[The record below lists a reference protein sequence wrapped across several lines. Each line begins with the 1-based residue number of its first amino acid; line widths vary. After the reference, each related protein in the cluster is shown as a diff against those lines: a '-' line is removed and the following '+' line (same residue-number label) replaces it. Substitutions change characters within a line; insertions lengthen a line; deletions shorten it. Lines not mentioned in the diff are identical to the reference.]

1 MPSVCLFMPISN
13 DLDTRRLYMS
23 PGIRVNRKIPML
35 MINYKRV
42 RQILYSKELVF
53 YETLI

>member
-23 PGIRVNRKIPML
+23 PGIHVNRKIPML